1 MESVNIIKSVLYSI
15 GTAATSYTAT
25 SSASAVANLKSIDS
39 LPSVVRKLRPIT
51 QNADTVEA
59 FKPGRRQA
67 IGDFSATVFLV
78 TAGYTFSGTAT
89 ATYRLDMPVDGTS
102 TTATTYVQLYLPS
115 AVLHTEQLQPGG
127 EDSEAG
133 VALSIRPGAVPVFGT
148 ASY

>member
-1 MESVNIIKSVLYSI
+1 MDSVNIIKGVLYNI

-39 LPSVVRKLRPIT
+39 LPSVTRKLRPQT
-51 QNADTVEA
+51 LNADTVES

-78 TAGYTFSGTAT
+78 TAGYTFAGTST
-89 ATYRLDMPVDGTS
+89 ATYRLDIPVDSTS
-102 TTATTYVQLYLPS
+102 TSATTYMQLFMPV
-115 AVLHTEQLQPGG
+115 AVLHTEQLAPGG
-127 EDSEAG
+127 EDVEAG
-133 VALSIRPGAVPVFGT
+133 VSLTIRPGAVPVFGT